1 MSLNGHANGFLLNRS
16 VLVLNTNYMPL
27 TICTAKRAIC
37 LFFLDKVEVLVS
49 YREKVHSPTIAL
61 SLPSIVKLRD
71 FVHYNSME
79 VALSRRNVLLRDNH
93 QCQYCST
100 RSGPFTIDHVLPRER
115 AGSEQWDNLVT
126 ACQPCNRKKGNHTP
140 EEAGMPLTRHP
151 RKPNRIHYFQQFI
164 REPQASWRPYLFLES
179 F

>member
-1 MSLNGHANGFLLNRS
+1 MSVNGHTNGVLLNRS

-37 LFFLDKVEVLVS
+37 LHFLEKVDVLES
-49 YREKVHSPTIAL
+49 YREKVHSPTLSL

-79 VALSRRNVLLRDNH
+79 VALSRKNVLLRDKH

-100 RSGPFTIDHVLPRER
+100 KSGPFTIDHVLPRER
-115 AGSEQWDNLVT
+115 GGSEQWDNLVT
-126 ACQPCNRKKGNHTP
+126 ACQPCNRKKGNRTP
-140 EEAGMPLTRHP
+140 DEAHMPLVRNP

-164 REPQASWRPYLFLES
+164 REAQANWRPYLFLES